1 MAQPREPSPWKG
13 LGELSSIGI
22 TLVLATVIGVATGH
36 YADQWLGTSP
46 WLLLLGLA
54 FGIAAGFVSM
64 YRSVKAA
71 ERKMHKR

>member
-1 MAQPREPSPWKG
+1 MAEPKEPSAWAG

-22 TLVLATVIGVATGH
+22 ALVLATVIGMVAGY

-46 WLLLLGLA
+46 WLLA

-71 ERKMHKR
+71 ERRMHDR